1 MAIFQGKIPWDFPKR
16 PGSSEPHQT
25 WPQPGLPR
33 PLRCQLPWWCLLPW
47 RLGFGRE
54 FPSDFWKLN
63 DFFLRKIHHF
73 YGKSM
78 NIIISRSIY
87 VDFFE
92 VFLTPLRWKIGKS
105 SLLDDLPLKM
115 LLFHTKLLDSR
126 VQPSTKHEKWELA
139 IFRTSTVHKS
149 PGALWASN
157 KREMRSDHS

>member
-1 MAIFQGKIPWDFPKR
+1 MAIFQGFSMGFSKR
-16 PGSSEPHQT
+16 PGSSEPHRT

-47 RLGFGRE
+47 RPGFGRE

-63 DFFLRKIHHF
+63 ETSTENPSFFD
-73 YGKSM
+73 GKSM
-78 NIIISRSIY
+78 NIIISRSICR
-87 VDFFE
+87 FFWS
-92 VFLTPLRWKIGKS
+92 VLNTLRWKIGNS

-139 IFRTSTVHKS
+139 IFRTSIVHKS

-157 KREMRSDHS
+157 YREMRSDHSW